1 VVKAAPQHRG
11 RRAAAIVFLT
21 ALATSAACAARQPL
35 SLAERTNGRAIVL
48 AVVSWNVNVG
58 RGDLPAFVDDLTRGA
73 ITGRPVDEFVLMLQ
87 ETIEDGPHDVVAFAR
102 ARGLHAHF
110 VPVRVS
116 DEGVSGNAILSTR
129 PLRNPR
135 EIVLP
140 RIRRIR

>member
-58 RGDLPAFVDDLTRGA
+58 RGDLPAFVDDLT
-73 ITGRPVDEFVLMLQ
+73 TP
-87 ETIEDGPHDVVAFAR
+87 
-102 ARGLHAHF
+102 
-110 VPVRVS
+110 
-116 DEGVSGNAILSTR
+116 
-129 PLRNPR
+129 
-135 EIVLP
+135 
-140 RIRRIR
+140 